1 MTLPAKFIIQLKH
14 QRMYNQLIQDFA
26 VDAIYLLAMP

>member
-1 MTLPAKFIIQLKH
+1 MALLAKFIILKH

-26 VDAIYLLAMP
+26 VDAIYLLAMV